1 MLGSSSTSVTEYLQ
15 TLTTRWSQAWNEQR
29 VSTYSAAHKC
39 CMPPKWH
46 VLFDPPHASLQ
57 SEELYPLHRPPRRLT
72 ATSAQH
78 RMRCSSRSL
87 HTKCQHFY
95 DPEPLIAQVIV

>member
-15 TLTTRWSQAWNEQR
+15 TLITRWSQTWNEQR

-46 VLFDPPHASLQ
+46 VLSEPPHASLQ
-57 SEELYPLHRPPRRLT
+57 SEELYHLRRPPRRPT
-72 ATSAQH
+72 TPSAQH
-78 RMRCSSRSL
+78 RMRCPSRSP

-95 DPEPLIAQVIV
+95 DSEPLIAQVIV